1 LFASGVGRFD
11 VQCVKSLAEAQT
23 AISKGGMDV
32 ILLDLGL
39 PDSIG
44 LETFDKLHST
54 VPEIPVIVFSGLA
67 DDRVAIEALRK
78 GAQDYLV
85 KGQGDSE
92 LLTRTIRYAVE
103 RQRVE
108 LALEYE
114 RNLFRSLM
122 ENIPDAVYFK
132 DCESRFLRIS
142 NSQARQFK
150 FASPAEAVGKTDF
163 DVFTEEHAR
172 PAFEDEQEIIRTGAP
187 MVGKIERE
195 THQDGALTWALTT
208 KMPLRDGRGR
218 IIGTFGISKDITE
231 IKVMEEV
238 LESERNLLQALIN
251 ALPDHIYVKDTAS
264 RFILCNTAVAKF
276 FGIGST
282 DDIVGKSDADFFRK
296 KWCGSFVRRSRSC
309 LMGRRRR

>member
-1 LFASGVGRFD
+1 
-11 VQCVKSLAEAQT
+11 
-23 AISKGGMDV
+23 M
-32 ILLDLGL
+32 
-39 PDSIG
+39 
-44 LETFDKLHST
+44 
-54 VPEIPVIVFSGLA
+54 
-67 DDRVAIEALRK
+67 
-78 GAQDYLV
+78 
-85 KGQGDSE
+85 
-92 LLTRTIRYAVE
+92 
-103 RQRVE
+103 
-108 LALEYE
+108 
-114 RNLFRSLM
+114 LFRS
-122 ENIPDAVYFK
+122 
-132 DCESRFLRIS
+132 
-142 NSQARQFK
+142 
-150 FASPAEAVGKTDF
+150 F

-264 RFILCNTAVAKF
+264 RFILCNTEVAKF

-309 LMGRRRR
+309 LMGRIRR